1 MPFWRRRAPQP
12 EVHARE
18 DATRFGSVY
27 VPPELTQGG
36 VLAAAAVPKVSRH
49 DALSVPAVLRSRNLI
64 CPVLGGL
71 PVKVHNADRTIRD
84 NRLLDQPEMGVP
96 RSVTMTRLVEDLLF
110 DGIAWWKVVLLGWD
124 NFPAVIERLDPSAVS
139 VQPDGAVYVNGVRTP
154 DSELIRFD
162 SPNPGLL
169 TAAARAIRT
178 CLQLDSAAARF
189 AAEPIPPAY
198 FTPAE
203 GADPADAEVQAAL
216 DAWAVA
222 RNSRATGYVGSALK
236 LNTIGMTPEQIQLA
250 ESRQHAV
257 LEIARAAGIDAE
269 DLGVSTTSRTYFN
282 AEDRRQAFLDFTL
295 GPYVSAIQ
303 DRLSMGDVT
312 PRGSY
317 VRFAFEGFLRTDT
330 LTRYQSYDL
339 GLKVGAITQDEIR
352 PLEDRPDLTAAQRK
366 ALAPAPAAPPAPTP
380 GATVQQSADPAG
392 PTSFTAARERQHDY
406 LMPHDF
412 RFTAGDPQHCP
423 PNCPARKQALT
434 SFANAG
440 DVVSLA
446 FAGDAAT
453 FKADPEKRTV
463 SGMLLPYNVQT
474 SDGRRIRFAAGSVTW
489 QKAAVSRVKL
499 DREHDLGQLLGSAT
513 KVDGSDQGV
522 SAAFKVA
529 RTPAGDEA
537 LALAA
542 DGALDGLSAVVRITE
557 AIPDPVHEGGS
568 LVTAATLVRATL
580 TADPAFDDARLSAV
594 ALTSEGNTA
603 MPCSVCGTVH
613 AAGTPCAT
621 PPAPP
626 ADQTAAFTA
635 AVESFTAAVERLG
648 APQGREVVPAGR
660 AVGFTVTEPPVY
672 TLQAGKGAHS
682 LVRDSFKARVDND
695 PDAADRLRK
704 FAAQQEEMAKF
715 ATVNRTVGAN
725 VIPPGYRPDLYQP
738 QLFQGRPLMGMVST
752 GSLTD
757 ATPFTL
763 PTFTSATGASADHV
777 EGTNP
782 TDGTLVIGTRTVTPG
797 AISGLFKITR
807 EVVDASN
814 PAIDAIALA
823 AMRESYSQQTE
834 AKVYTELNG
843 ANGVGGTITSGFV
856 PSGAAVVTATG
867 VGATGAAGVALL
879 SALRQQ
885 LVEYPFRRF
894 AAPNRLALASEAA
907 VQFAK
912 ATDSTGRPLLPRLGA
927 MNASGTVGTLDQ
939 AFDIDGL
946 AGVPAWSMTGN
957 AAGDADTILFNSQ
970 DVWAWESPTL
980 TFRYE
985 ERSGPALIELAL
997 FGYFAVRILRPS
1009 GFSAVRLTTT

>member
-1 MPFWRRRAPQP
+1 MAWWRRQPRQETPAPVAGP
-12 EVHARE
+12 VRTASF
-18 DATRFGSVY
+18 AVV
-27 VPPELTQGG
+27 VPPEMTQGG
-36 VLAAAAVPKVSRH
+36 VLASAWVPKATRR
-49 DALSVPAVLRSRNLI
+49 DALSVPAVLRARNLI

-71 PVKVHNADRTIRD
+71 PLHVHGPDRAVRA
-84 NRLLDQPEMGVP
+84 NRLLEQPELGVP

-110 DGIAWWKVVLLGWD
+110 DEVAWWEVVTLGFD
-124 NFPAVIERLDPSAVS
+124 GFPAVVQRRDPSEVF
-139 VQPDGAVYVNGVRTP
+139 VQPDGKVYVNGVLKT
-154 DSELIRFD
+154 DAQLIRFD

-169 TAAARAIRT
+169 EAAARAIRT
-178 CLQLDSAAARF
+178 CLLLDAAASRY
-189 AAEPIPPAY
+189 AGEPVPPAY

-203 GADPADAEVQAAL
+203 GADPDDDEVQAAL

-222 RNSRATGYVGSALK
+222 RTTRATGYVGSALK
-236 LNTIGMTPEQIQLA
+236 LNTVGMTPEQIQLA

-257 LEIARAAGIDAE
+257 LEIARAAGLDAE

-282 AEDRRQAFLDFTL
+282 AEDRRQSFLDFTL

-317 VRFAFEGFLRTDT
+317 VRFAFEGLLRTDT
-330 LTRYQSYDL
+330 LTRYQSYAL
-339 GLKVGAITQDEIR
+339 GLDVGALGQDEIR
-352 PLEDRPDLTAAQRK
+352 ELEDKPALTPAQRR
-366 ALAPAPAAPPAPTP
+366 AATPGAAPAAPALPAQQ
-380 GATVQQSADPAG
+380 GATVQQVQQSAAADG
-392 PTSFTAARERQHDY
+392 TTSFTAA
-406 LMPHDF
+406 
-412 RFTAGDPQHCP
+412 
-423 PNCPARKQALT
+423 
-434 SFANAG
+434 AG
-440 DVVSLA
+440 DVVTLA
-446 FAGDAAT
+446 FAGDAVE

-463 SGMLLPYNVQT
+463 SGLLLPFGVQT
-474 SDGRRIRFAAGSVTW
+474 ADGRRIRFAAGSVTW
-489 QKAAVSRVKL
+489 QKAAVSRIKL

-513 KVDGSDQGV
+513 KVDSGDAGV
-522 SAAFKVA
+522 TAAFKVA

-542 DGALDGLSAVVRITE
+542 DGALDGMSAVVRITD
-557 AIPDPVHEGGS
+557 AIPDPAHEGGT

-580 TADPAFDDARLSAV
+580 TADPAFDDARLSSV
-594 ALTSEGNTA
+594 ALTSEGTPV
-603 MPCSVCGTVH
+603 MECTTCHTVH

-621 PPAPP
+621 VP
-626 ADQTAAFTA
+626 ADQTAAFTS
-635 AVESFTAAVERLG
+635 AVQGFTATMEKLQEVLA
-648 APQGREVVPAGR
+648 APQREVVPAGH
-660 AVGFTVTEPPVY
+660 AVGFKVTEPPVY

-695 PDAADRLRK
+695 EEAAARLRK
-704 FAAQQEEMAKF
+704 FAAQQEEMAQF

-752 GSLTD
+752 GALTD

-797 AISGLFKITR
+797 AISGLFKVTR

-834 AKVYTELNG
+834 GKVYTELNG

-879 SALRQQ
+879 AAVRQQ

-912 ATDSTGRPLLPRLGA
+912 ATDSTGRPLLPRIGA
-927 MNASGTVGTLDQ
+927 MNSAGTVSVLDQ

-980 TFRYE
+980 SFRYE